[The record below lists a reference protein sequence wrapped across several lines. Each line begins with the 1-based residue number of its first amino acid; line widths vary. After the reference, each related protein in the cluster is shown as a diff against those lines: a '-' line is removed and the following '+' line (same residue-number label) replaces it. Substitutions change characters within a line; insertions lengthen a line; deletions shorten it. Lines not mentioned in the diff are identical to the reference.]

1 MRRLKLR
8 KITSNYYATLPHSSS
23 LISDPVR
30 GQIKRRSEELKTL
43 LECKMVI
50 IQGGRTDVS
59 LWCNNFWEVESGSL
73 NHTWWVSINLCL
85 VSTGSK
91 IRWAHFHYV
100 ETLFTTRKTSGILKL
115 ISLWFITPCL
125 SEAYLKM
132 RDRIDSSASN
142 DKLPKE
148 DIRKEGRIYCYL
160 GMQVCVPE
168 KIKTFKDIS
177 VRVLGCE

>member
-1 MRRLKLR
+1 
-8 KITSNYYATLPHSSS
+8 
-23 LISDPVR
+23 
-30 GQIKRRSEELKTL
+30 
-43 LECKMVI
+43 
-50 IQGGRTDVS
+50 
-59 LWCNNFWEVESGSL
+59 
-73 NHTWWVSINLCL
+73 
-85 VSTGSK
+85 
-91 IRWAHFHYV
+91 
-100 ETLFTTRKTSGILKL
+100 
-115 ISLWFITPCL
+115 
-125 SEAYLKM
+125 M